1 MSNLHA
7 MKCVPCRGGQPPLSE
22 SEIVLFQPQVPDWNI
37 LEVNGEKRLSKIF
50 KFKDFAQALAF
61 TDEVGALAEA
71 EDHHPALLTEWGK
84 VSVDWWTHI
93 IKGLHQNDF
102 IMASKTDHLYSG

>member
-61 TDEVGALAEA
+61 TDQVGALAEA